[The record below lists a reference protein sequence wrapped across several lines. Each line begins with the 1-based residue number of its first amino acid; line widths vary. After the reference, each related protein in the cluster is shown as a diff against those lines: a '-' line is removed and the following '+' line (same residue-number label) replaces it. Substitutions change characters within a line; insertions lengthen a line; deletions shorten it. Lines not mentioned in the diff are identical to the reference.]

1 MPSREQAVERLGDML
16 RALIRRAKEDGHKL
30 APFIGI
36 DCPIRPKPHV
46 LESWKCRRAKMN
58 TEQKPDRDKGDT
70 ISLRLDPAI
79 ARELRAEAE
88 RRGFSLE
95 ALVVEM
101 WSLYRSR
108 VD

>member
-1 MPSREQAVERLGDML
+1 M
-16 RALIRRAKEDGHKL
+16 
-30 APFIGI
+30 
-36 DCPIRPKPHV
+36 
-46 LESWKCRRAKMN
+46 
-58 TEQKPDRDKGDT
+58 
-70 ISLRLDPAI
+70 AI

-88 RRGFSLE
+88 RRGFGLE

>member
-1 MPSREQAVERLGDML
+1 MALDWENVGERE
-16 RALIRRAKEDGHKL
+16 
-30 APFIGI
+30 
-36 DCPIRPKPHV
+36 
-46 LESWKCRRAKMN
+46 MN
-58 TEQKPDRDKGDT
+58 AEQKPDDAKGGA
-70 ISLRLDPAI
+70 IILRLDPAI

-88 RRGFSLE
+88 RRGLGLE